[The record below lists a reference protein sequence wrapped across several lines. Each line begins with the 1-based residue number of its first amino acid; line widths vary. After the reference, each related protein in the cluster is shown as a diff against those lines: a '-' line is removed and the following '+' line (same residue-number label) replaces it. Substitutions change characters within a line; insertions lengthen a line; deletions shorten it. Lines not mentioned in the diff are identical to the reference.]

1 MAKIVL
7 VASGKG
13 GTGKTTTTVYLGRAL
28 SKKYKVALLD
38 LDMTGPN
45 TARILG
51 LQQEEVDGIKTFDG
65 DWYYPVK
72 YSETLEIFSPS
83 FMMPANIAVAWSGDK
98 RRETIHEL
106 IDKVK
111 WNGPDIL
118 LCDSPPGTG
127 DEIMAV
133 LKYIPK
139 VDGAVIVTNSKRV
152 SLDDA
157 KRLVSLLTNRLYN
170 VPVLGVIDNM
180 SFIEF
185 GDGMKSDLFDEG
197 VSVGDELGIEVLARV
212 PFKHDLSTLD
222 FDGVAGI
229 VAQRIGLDSKE
240 VVS

>member
-1 MAKIVL
+1 MKIVL

-13 GTGKTTTTVYLGRAL
+13 GTGKTTSTVFLGKAL
-28 SKKYKVALLD
+28 SQKHKVALLD

-51 LQQEEVDGIKTFDG
+51 LSNEEVEQVKTFDG
-65 DWYYPVK
+65 DWFYPVQ

-83 FMMPANIAVAWSGDK
+83 FMLPSNIAVAWSGDK
-98 RRETIHEL
+98 RRELIHEL
-106 IDKVK
+106 IEKVK
-111 WNGPDIL
+111 WNSPEIL

-157 KRLVSLLTNRLYN
+157 HRLISLLTNRMYN
-170 VPVLGVIDNM
+170 VPVLGIIDNM
-180 SFIEF
+180 SFIKF
-185 GDGMKSDLFDEG
+185 GDDTQSELFDEG
-197 VSVGDELGIEVLARV
+197 VNIGDELGIEVLSRI
-212 PFKHDLSTLD
+212 PFKHDLSALD
-222 FDGVAGI
+222 FALVADI
-229 VAQRIGLDSKE
+229 VAKRICLNSNE
-240 VVS
+240 VSE

>member
-1 MAKIVL
+1 MKIVL

-28 SKKYKVALLD
+28 SKNYRVALLD

-45 TARILG
+45 TGRILG
-51 LQQEEVDGIKTFDG
+51 LSQQEVDGAKTFDG
-65 DWYYPVK
+65 DNFYPIK
-72 YSETLEIFSPS
+72 YSDKLEIFSPS
-83 FMMPANIAVAWSGDK
+83 FMMPSDIAVAWSGDK
-98 RRETIHEL
+98 RRELIHEL
-106 IDKVK
+106 IERVK
-111 WNGPDIL
+111 WNDAEIL

-157 KRLVSLLTNRLYN
+157 RRLISLLTNRMYN

-185 GDGMKSDLFDEG
+185 GDGTTSDLFDEG
-197 VSVGDELGIEVLARV
+197 VSVGDELGIKVIAKI
-212 PFKHDLSTLD
+212 PFKHNLSSTD
-222 FDGVAGI
+222 YESVADI
-229 VAQRIGLDSKE
+229 VAHRIGLNSKE
-240 VVS
+240 VA

>member
-1 MAKIVL
+1 MKTVL

-28 SKKYKVALLD
+28 SKNYKVALLD

-51 LQQEEVDGIKTFDG
+51 LSQEEVDNTKTFDG
-65 DWYYPVK
+65 ERFYPIK
-72 YSETLEIFSPS
+72 YSENLEIFSPS
-83 FMMPANIAVAWSGDK
+83 FLMPANLAVAWSGDK
-98 RRETIHEL
+98 RRELIHEL
-106 IDKVK
+106 LVNVN
-111 WNGPDIL
+111 WNDPDIL

-139 VDGAVIVTNSKRV
+139 VDGAVIVTNAKRV

-157 KRLVSLLTNRLYN
+157 QRLISLLTNRLYN

-185 GDGMKSDLFDEG
+185 GDGTRSELFDEG
-197 VSVGDELGIEVLARV
+197 VSIGDELGIEVLAKV

-222 FDGVAGI
+222 FVGAAGI
-229 VAQRIGLDSKE
+229 VAHRIGLNSNE
-240 VVS
+240 VVV

>member
-1 MAKIVL
+1 MKIVL

-13 GTGKTTTTVYLGRAL
+13 GTGKTTTTVFLGRAL
-28 SKKYKVALLD
+28 SQKYKVALLD

-51 LQQEEVDGIKTFDG
+51 LSQEDVDGSKTFDG
-65 DWYYPVK
+65 DWFYPIK

-83 FMMPANIAVAWSGDK
+83 FLMPSNTAVAWSGDK
-98 RRETIHEL
+98 RRELIHEL

-111 WNGPDIL
+111 WNSPDIL

-139 VDGAVIVTNSKRV
+139 VDGAVIVTNAKRV

-157 KRLVSLLTNRLYN
+157 QRLISLLTNRLYN
-170 VPVLGVIDNM
+170 VPVLGIIDNM
-180 SFIEF
+180 SFIEY
-185 GDGMKSDLFDEG
+185 GDGTISDLFDEG
-197 VSVGDELGIEVLARV
+197 VSVGDELGIEVLTKV
-212 PFKHDLSTLD
+212 PFKHNLSALD
-222 FDGVAGI
+222 FNGAAGI
-229 VAQRIGLDSKE
+229 VAHRIGLNSKE
-240 VVS
+240 V

>member
-1 MAKIVL
+1 LKIVL

-13 GTGKTTTTVYLGRAL
+13 GTGKTTTTVFLGRAL
-28 SKKYKVALLD
+28 SQKYRVALLD

-51 LQQEEVDGIKTFDG
+51 LSQEEVDSAKTFDG
-65 DWYYPVK
+65 DWFYPIK

-83 FMMPANIAVAWSGDK
+83 FLMPSNTAVAWSGDK
-98 RRETIHEL
+98 RRELIHEL

-111 WNGPDIL
+111 WNKPDIL

-139 VDGAVIVTNSKRV
+139 VDGAVIVTNAKRV

-157 KRLVSLLTNRLYN
+157 QRLISLLTNRLYN
-170 VPVLGVIDNM
+170 VPVLGIIDNM
-180 SFIEF
+180 SFILF
-185 GDGMKSDLFDEG
+185 GDGVRSDLFDEG
-197 VSVGDELGIEVLARV
+197 VGVGDVLGIEVLAKV
-212 PFKHDLSTLD
+212 PFKHDLSSLD
-222 FDGVAGI
+222 FVGAAGMVAH
-229 VAQRIGLDSKE
+229 RIGLNSKE
-240 VVS
+240 VI

>member
-1 MAKIVL
+1 MKIVL

-13 GTGKTTTTVYLGRAL
+13 GTGKTTSTVMLGRAL
-28 SKKYKVALLD
+28 SQKYKVALID

-51 LQQEEVDGIKTFDG
+51 LCSEDVDGLKTFDG
-65 DWYYPVK
+65 DWFYPVK
-72 YSETLEIFSPS
+72 YSESLEIFSPS
-83 FMMPANIAVAWSGDK
+83 FMMPSNIAVAWSGDK
-98 RRETIHEL
+98 RRELIHEL

-157 KRLVSLLTNRLYN
+157 KRLISLLTNRMYN

-197 VSVGDELGIEVLARV
+197 ANIGDELKIEVLARI
-212 PFKHDLSTLD
+212 PFKHNLSSLD
-222 FDGVAGI
+222 FNGVADI
-229 VAQRIGLDSKE
+229 VAQRIGLNQKE
-240 VVS
+240 VE

>member
-1 MAKIVL
+1 MKIVL

-13 GTGKTTTTVYLGRAL
+13 GTGKTTTTVFLGRAL
-28 SKKYKVALLD
+28 SQKYKVALLD

-51 LQQEEVDGIKTFDG
+51 LSQEDVDGSKTFDG
-65 DWYYPVK
+65 DWFYPIK

-83 FMMPANIAVAWSGDK
+83 FLMPSNTAVAWSGDK
-98 RRETIHEL
+98 RRELIHEL

-111 WNGPDIL
+111 WNSPDIL

-139 VDGAVIVTNSKRV
+139 VDGAVIVTNAKRV

-157 KRLVSLLTNRLYN
+157 QRLISLLTNRLYN
-170 VPVLGVIDNM
+170 VPVLGIIDNM
-180 SFIEF
+180 SFIEY
-185 GDGMKSDLFDEG
+185 GDGTISDLFDEG
-197 VSVGDELGIEVLARV
+197 VSVGDELGVEVLTKV
-212 PFKHDLSTLD
+212 PFKHNLSALD
-222 FDGVAGI
+222 FNGAAGI
-229 VAQRIGLDSKE
+229 VAHRIGLNLKE
-240 VVS
+240 V